1 MSDEGASACF
11 QLDCRFRLGLALELS
26 LGCGIWER
34 TGDFEIRL
42 CWVCANIVYRWDK
55 SSFDAV
61 NEFRQQQS
69 ETVQP
74 SYRTKPSRERES
86 IAEQAKALL
95 KGEASW
101 KPNDADSET
110 QVWEDDG
117 EAVEVEREVEVPR
130 VGDK

>member
-1 MSDEGASACF
+1 MDCGSGLGILRYACV
-11 QLDCRFRLGLALELS
+11 G
-26 LGCGIWER
+26 
-34 TGDFEIRL
+34 
-42 CWVCANIVYRWDK
+42 VHANMIYRWDK

-61 NEFRQQQS
+61 NEFRQHQS

-101 KPNDADSET
+101 KPNDTDSEM
-110 QVWEDDG
+110 QWEDDG